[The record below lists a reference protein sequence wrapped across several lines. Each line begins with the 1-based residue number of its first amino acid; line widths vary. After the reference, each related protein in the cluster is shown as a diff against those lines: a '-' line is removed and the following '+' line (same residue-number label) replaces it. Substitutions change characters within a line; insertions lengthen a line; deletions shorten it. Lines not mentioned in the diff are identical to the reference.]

1 MGHMMLPGKTTA
13 CIWMLLFLFSAS
25 KRSHVSSDI
34 LVQTPGKVEV
44 MVGQP
49 ITLRCHTKGVV
60 TVSNKMYC
68 FTVSW
73 LKVHPATGK
82 METISFENY
91 DVKDGAI
98 CEVTITSATQKDS
111 GIYYCSV
118 KPDQYTLHGNG
129 SSVVVTDN
137 LDVSVELIVSSL
149 DSGNSTTLFI
159 CRAEGVT
166 SSEVRIAWILNGEEH
181 SGLTESV
188 WSEGKE
194 MTQGLLWLSE
204 SDWQSGAQC
213 TCSVETRGQ
222 NISKSLQYIDWSLC
236 SSYLLYGVYG
246 SVLFAIAMAIF
257 SAVIFCQS
265 RKVSGKSRRAENRRP
280 DHGNH
285 GRYDIR
291 SSEMEVQ
298 YATLDQIHLEQASR
312 ARVQ

>member
-1 MGHMMLPGKTTA
+1 MGHMMLPGKTTS
-13 CIWMLLFLFSAS
+13 CIWMLLFLLSA
-25 KRSHVSSDI
+25 KTSHVSSEI
-34 LVQTPGKVEV
+34 FTQTPGKVEV

-49 ITLRCHTKGVV
+49 VILKCHIKGVA
-60 TVSNKMYC
+60 SYSDGERIYC
-68 FTVSW
+68 HSVSW

-82 METISFENY
+82 METISFDNANEI
-91 DVKDGAI
+91 DEA

-111 GIYYCSV
+111 GMYYCLV
-118 KPDQYTLHGNG
+118 KPDRYALHGNG
-129 SSVVVTDN
+129 SSVIVTEN
-137 LDVSVELIVSSL
+137 LNVSVELIVSSL
-149 DSGNSTTLFI
+149 DNGSSTTLFI

-166 SSEVRIAWILNGEEH
+166 SSEVRIAWIVNGEEH

-194 MTQGLLWLSE
+194 MTQGLLWLST
-204 SDWQSGAQC
+204 WQSGAQC

-222 NISKSLQYIDWSLC
+222 NISKSLQYIDSSLC
-236 SSYLLYGVYG
+236 SSYLLYGVSG

-265 RKVSGKSRRAENRRP
+265 RKVRGKGRRAENRGP
-280 DHGNH
+280 DHGNR